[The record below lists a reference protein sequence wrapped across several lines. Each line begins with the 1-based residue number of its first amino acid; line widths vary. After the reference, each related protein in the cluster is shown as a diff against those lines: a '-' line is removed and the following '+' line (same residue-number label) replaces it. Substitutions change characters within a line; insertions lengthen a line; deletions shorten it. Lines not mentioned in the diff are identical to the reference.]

1 MEQNKVTY
9 KDIFKESEYRKLLL
23 AGIINRFGDSVD
35 AIAFTWL
42 VYQIT
47 HSAAWSAIVFALN
60 TLPNVLVQPFAG
72 AIVEK
77 MDKKAVIITTNLL
90 RAAVVIVFAV
100 MYRFGMLNAF
110 AMAAMTLIITTIE
123 SFDLPADSA
132 FTAQVIK
139 KEHLTTGI
147 SLSKMLTGA
156 ATLVGTGV
164 AGIII
169 AAFGVVPAML
179 IDVSTFLLAAVL
191 ISMMKHKEVTL
202 INEGTEVAESGSEE
216 NSETKRDSVENF
228 LMLFKDGVT
237 YMLKTPVVRNFC
249 LLCVA
254 LNFMLVPINA
264 LQAPI
269 ASEIFGMGG
278 ELLSF
283 AGAFASIGGIV
294 GAALLPVLS
303 NRLSPLKIT
312 CLGIFALG
320 IGLAGIAFGGI
331 FRGNAIA
338 SYAVVSAC
346 FFAMTVAAALV
357 GGVIGI
363 QFMKSVEME
372 YMARA
377 SAVFGAVATASMPIG
392 SILVSALVA
401 RISTDKILLVSAGF
415 AGIIFFITAITRP
428 DLEKQEELADAT

>member
-1 MEQNKVTY
+1 M
-9 KDIFKESEYRKLLL
+9 
-23 AGIINRFGDSVD
+23 
-35 AIAFTWL
+35 
-42 VYQIT
+42 YQIT

-60 TLPNVLVQPFAG
+60 TLPNVVVQPFAG

-90 RAAVVIVFAV
+90 RAAVVIAFAF

-110 AMAAMTLIITTIE
+110 VMAAMTLLITTIE
-123 SFDLPADSA
+123 SFGLPADSA
-132 FTAQVIK
+132 FTAQVIQ
-139 KEHLTTGI
+139 KEHMTTGI

-169 AAFGVVPAML
+169 AALGVVPAML
-179 IDVSTFLLAAVL
+179 IDVATFLFAAIL
-191 ISMMKHKEVTL
+191 ISMMKHKEV
-202 INEGTEVAESGSEE
+202 IVKGEVASEGVAGKEGENGEAKRGTEESFV
-216 NSETKRDSVENF
+216 T
-228 LMLFKDGVT
+228 LFKDGVA

-283 AGAFASIGGIV
+283 AGAFASIGGIA
-294 GAALLPVLS
+294 GAALLPILS
-303 NRLSPLKIT
+303 RKLSPLKIT
-312 CLGIFALG
+312 CLGIMTLALG
-320 IGLAGIAFGGI
+320 LLGIAFGGV
-331 FRGNAIA
+331 FKGNAIA
-338 SYAVVSAC
+338 AYVVVSVC

-377 SAVFGAVATASMPIG
+377 SAVFGAVATAAMPIG
-392 SILVSALVA
+392 SLLVSALVA
-401 RISTDKILLVSAGF
+401 SMSTDRILLVSAGF
-415 AGIIFFITAITRP
+415 AGAIFLITALTRP
-428 DLEKQEELADAT
+428 ELEKQEELPDAT

>member
-9 KDIFKESEYRKLLL
+9 KDIFKESEYRKLLF

-77 MDKKAVIITTNLL
+77 MNKKAVIVATHLL
-90 RAAVVIVFAV
+90 RGLVVVAFALL
-100 MYRFGMLNAF
+100 YRFEMVNAWVMAML
-110 AMAAMTLIITTIE
+110 TLITTTIE
-123 SFDLPADSA
+123 SFNLPADSA

-139 KEHLTTGI
+139 KEHMTIGM

-156 ATLVGTGV
+156 ATLVGTGI
-164 AGIII
+164 AGVII
-169 AAFGVVPAML
+169 AAFGVIPAMI
-179 IDVSTFLLAAVL
+179 IDISTFVVAALLIL
-191 ISMMKHKEVTL
+191 LMKHKEVL
-202 INEGTEVAESGSEE
+202 AANEKVPHHEMDSDKGNVTKESFF
-216 NSETKRDSVENF
+216 T
-228 LMLFKDGVT
+228 LFKDGIAYVA
-237 YMLKTPVVRNFC
+237 KTPVVRNFC

-254 LNFMLVPINA
+254 LNFMLIPINA

-283 AGAFASIGGIV
+283 AGAFGSIGGIA
-294 GAALLPVLS
+294 GAALLPFLA
-303 NRLSPLKIT
+303 RKLSPLKIT
-312 CLGIFALG
+312 CLGIVVLG
-320 IGLAGIAFGGI
+320 LGLAGIAFGGI
-331 FRGNAIA
+331 FKGNAVA

-346 FFAMTVAAALV
+346 FLVMTVAAALV

-363 QFMKSVEME
+363 QFMKSVDME

-377 SAVFGAVATASMPIG
+377 SAVFNATSTAAMPIG
-392 SILVSALVA
+392 SLLVSVLVA
-401 RISTDKILLVSAGF
+401 HISTDRILMLSALF
-415 AGIIFFITAITRP
+415 AGIVLLVTVLTRP
-428 DLEKQEELADAT
+428 ELEKREELPDAA